1 MWDTYVVTR
10 DEMWNDHNYHVC
22 TSYLVNG
29 IQIQFDAFRFV
40 SLPNVSKEIGENSF
54 PTFSQ
59 VVKGFSGIA
68 ISRKFLPW
76 GYTPFAFNSFTRPKK
91 QMKSFSIR
99 SATRFSPTATS
110 QQAEMSSTVVIYECK
125 WCYFKWTVFMMMPLC
140 RVMCTRIGDVW
151 CVQTALSAYILHQHN
166 RHTLMV

>member
-1 MWDTYVVTR
+1 MYDTYVVTR

-40 SLPNVSKEIGENSF
+40 SLLNVSKEIGENSF

-68 ISRKFLPW
+68 ISRKFLPR
-76 GYTPFAFNSFTRPKK
+76 GYTPFEIVFD
-91 QMKSFSIR
+91 SIR
-99 SATRFSPTATS
+99 STISANRNKSAS
-110 QQAEMSSTVVIYECK
+110 
-125 WCYFKWTVFMMMPLC
+125 
-140 RVMCTRIGDVW
+140 GDVVDGSYLR
-151 CVQTALSAYILHQHN
+151 VQMMLFQVNSFYDDACASGDTN
-166 RHTLMV
+166 TDRRCLMRANGIIRVHIAST